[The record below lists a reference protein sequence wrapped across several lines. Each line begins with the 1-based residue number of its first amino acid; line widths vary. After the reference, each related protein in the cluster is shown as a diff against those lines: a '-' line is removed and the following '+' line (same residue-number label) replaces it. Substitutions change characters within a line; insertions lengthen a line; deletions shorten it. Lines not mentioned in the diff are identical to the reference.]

1 MFFRSVFF
9 LFLSFTIVSTSLAG
23 WGNGGGRRG
32 GPGFGQSQNQTQN
45 PSPSPSP
52 SPSQDQNQNQNQK
65 QGLSVQEAEQLGYL
79 REEEKLARDVYLQLN
94 ARWGLY
100 IFNNIASAEQRH
112 MDSVLNSLY
121 RYGLTDSAL
130 AQRGLFSDP
139 QLQSLYD
146 TLIAQGEESDIAAL
160 RTGALIEEVDMQD
173 LDNMIASTDKSDL
186 IDLYEKLHCGSRNH
200 LRSFVRQM
208 EYRGLVYQ
216 AQVLDQDIVD
226 GIVDTPMERRCG
238 RR

>member
-9 LFLSFTIVSTSLAG
+9 LFLSFTIASTSLAG

-32 GPGFGQSQNQTQN
+32 GPGFGQN

-52 SPSQDQNQNQNQK
+52 S

-100 IFNNIASAEQRH
+100 VFTNIAASEQRH
-112 MDSVLNSLY
+112 MDSVLNSLN

-146 TLIAQGEESDIAAL
+146 TLIAQGEESEMAAL
-160 RTGALIEEVDMQD
+160 RAGALIEEVDMQD

-200 LRSFVRQM
+200 LRAFVRQM
-208 EYRGLVYQ
+208 EYRGLVYR
-216 AQVLDQDIVD
+216 AQVLDQDLVD

-238 RR
+238 ARR

>member
-32 GPGFGQSQNQTQN
+32 GQGFGQNQ
-45 PSPSPSP
+45 S
-52 SPSQDQNQNQNQK
+52 QNQNQN

-79 REEEKLARDVYLQLN
+79 REEEKVARDVYLQLY

-100 IFNNIASAEQRH
+100 LFSNIAAAEQRH
-112 MDSVLNSLY
+112 MDSVLNSLDL
-121 RYGLTDSAL
+121 YGLTDSAL

-139 QLQSLYD
+139 QLQSLFD
-146 TLIAQGEESDIAAL
+146 TLIAQAEESELAAL
-160 RTGALIEEVDMQD
+160 MTGALIEEVDMQD
-173 LDNMIASTDKSDL
+173 LDNMLASTDKTDL
-186 IDLYEKLHCGSRNH
+186 IGLYEKLHCGSRNH
-200 LRSFVRQM
+200 LRAFVRQI
-208 EYRGLVYQ
+208 ENRGLVYS
-216 AQVLDQDIVD
+216 AQVLDQEVVD

-238 RR
+238 ANR